1 MSRQLLGVDWGSTN
15 RRAYLVDADG
25 QCLRSCQDGNGILA
39 ERGRFAESLGALCR
53 ALEVGPDVRVILSGM
68 VGSAQGW
75 RDAGYLDCAVPL
87 ADLPQHL
94 VPAGPPGCF
103 IVPGY
108 CYRGQTIDVMRGEE
122 IQLLGALALGVGDGM
137 AVLPG
142 THSKWSELRG
152 GQLAR
157 WSTYMT
163 GELFALLSK
172 GGTLA
177 SIINVSDARD
187 DAEAFEAGVELA
199 RQKLALSHA
208 LFTVRARVVSGA
220 MPAACA
226 RSFASGLLIGT
237 EFVSALDGGS
247 AGGALALVG
256 SAALSARY
264 ATAARLF
271 GVEAVA
277 VDPDAAYCAAL
288 SRFFD

>member
-1 MSRQLLGVDWGSTN
+1 MSQQLLGIDWGSTN
-15 RRAYLVDADG
+15 RRAYLMDADG
-25 QCLRSCQDGNGILA
+25 QCLRSCQDGHGILS
-39 ERGRFAESLGALCR
+39 ERGRFAESLDALR
-53 ALEVGPDVRVILSGM
+53 HTLDVGPDVRVILSGM

-108 CYRGQTIDVMRGEE
+108 CYRGQTVDVMRGEE
-122 IQLLGALALGVGDGM
+122 TQLLGALALGMGDGM
-137 AVLPG
+137 VVLPG
-142 THSKWSELRG
+142 THSKWSLLRG

-163 GELFALLSK
+163 GELFAMLSH

-177 SIINVSDARD
+177 SIINGADARD
-187 DAEAFEAGVELA
+187 DAEAFAAGVDFA

-220 MPAACA
+220 MPAASA
-226 RSFASGLLIGT
+226 RSFTSGLLIGT
-237 EFVSALDGGS
+237 EFVSALDGGL
-247 AGGALALVG
+247 AGATLALVG
-256 SAALSARY
+256 SADLSARY

-271 GVEAVA
+271 GIDAVA

>member
-1 MSRQLLGVDWGSTN
+1 MSRQLLGIDWGSTN
-15 RRAYLVDADG
+15 RRAYLVDEHG
-25 QCLRSCQDGNGILA
+25 QCLRSCQDGHGILS
-39 ERGRFAESLGALCR
+39 ERGRFAESLDALR
-53 ALEVGPDVRVILSGM
+53 QTLEVGPEVPVILSGM

-94 VPAGPPGCF
+94 VPGGLRGCA

-122 IQLLGALALGVGDGM
+122 TQLLGALALGLGDGWV
-137 AVLPG
+137 VLPG
-142 THSKWSELRG
+142 THSKWSLLRG

-163 GELFALLSK
+163 GELFAMLSQ

-177 SIINVSDARD
+177 SVINVPDARD
-187 DAEAFEAGVELA
+187 DAEAFEAGVDLA

-226 RSFASGLLIGT
+226 RSFTSGLLIGS
-237 EFVSALDGGS
+237 EFVSAIDEGL
-247 AGGALALVG
+247 AGAALTLVG
-256 SAALSARY
+256 SAALSTRY
-264 ATAARLF
+264 ATVARLF
-271 GVEAVA
+271 DIDVVA